1 MMIVFVIV
9 AFVVGLIVGYAVMQV
24 RAHRQLNELRIE
36 LAGLKAKAEAL
47 NAAHGQME
55 TTFKALAGDVLR
67 SNSQSFLELAGQNLG
82 KFQAEAKGELE
93 KKQQAIAELVKPI
106 GEALKKT
113 EEHIHQIEKERK
125 EAYGGITN
133 YLKHMADTQQQ
144 LSNETRNLVSAL
156 RRPEIRGRWGEMT
169 LQRVVELAGMV
180 EYCDFVQQEQINPKD
195 GGALRPDMI
204 VRMPEH
210 REIVVDAKTPVDA
223 YLDAIEAKDD
233 AQRQA
238 ALERHVRNVRAR
250 VHELVSK
257 AYWSQFKN
265 SPEFVVLFIP
275 GDQFLAPALEKD
287 PALQDDALREGVV
300 IATPSNFMALL
311 KVIAYGWRQVAMEQN
326 AGQIRDLAEDLYKR
340 LATFAEHLAVLGSHI
355 GKSVEYFNKA
365 VGSLERQVLP
375 GARKFV
381 EMGVQPKKVIPE
393 LEQLEVTPRSTGNR
407 PAGDSET

>member
-1 MMIVFVIV
+1 MTILFSLI
-9 AFVVGLIVGYAVMQV
+9 ALIIGLILGYAFAYTWE
-24 RAHRQLNELRIE
+24 RRHIGELRIE
-36 LAGLKAKAEAL
+36 LASLRAKAEAMNNTREEL
-47 NAAHGQME
+47 E
-55 TTFKALAGDVLR
+55 KTFKALAGDVLR
-67 SNSQSFLELAGQNLG
+67 NNNQSFLELANQNLG
-82 KFQAEAKGELE
+82 KFQSEARGELE
-93 KKQQAIAELVKPI
+93 KKEKAFAELVKPI

-133 YLKHMADTQQQ
+133 YLKNMADTQQQ
-144 LSNETRNLVSAL
+144 LSNETRNLVNAL

-180 EYCDFVQQEQINPKD
+180 EYCDFVQQEQHNTED
-195 GGALRPDMI
+195 GALRPDMI
-204 VRMPEH
+204 VRMPER

-250 VHELVSK
+250 VRELASK

-311 KVIAYGWRQVAMEQN
+311 KVIAYGWRQLAMEQN

-340 LATFAEHLAVLGSHI
+340 LVTFAEHLAALGSHV

-381 EMGVQPKKVIPE
+381 DMGVQSKKAMPE
-393 LEQLEVTPRSTGNR
+393 LEQLEVTPRSTGSGSAN
-407 PAGDSET
+407 DSET